1 MDMTP
6 KKRAL
11 LCVTGNKWKADHIT
25 SFVPLTAATVEQM
38 EQLKVYWPEAHRNP
52 EQMAKLAAGA
62 YEIIGL
68 DGFKIPFDLC
78 LGAEALGCS
87 IDYGV
92 VDRQPSITKPAFES
106 LEDFKIPENIMEQGR
121 FPVVDR
127 ALDLLREKYGDLLA
141 LSRQIVG
148 PITLAG
154 HLFGVENFCKWIK
167 RKDPEII
174 KDVLMTIAELNVQE
188 AKHGTIAGSDIICIA
203 DPTAS
208 SDILS
213 PQTFKELV
221 VPAYQLICSKS
232 PTPVVLH
239 ICGNASAFLP
249 YLPDTGIDTF
259 SCDANVDV
267 GFAKMALGDRVTVM
281 GNVFTINPLLM
292 GTPEGVREAAM
303 NCIVKGTDVL
313 APSCGVPPR
322 TPTENFKVLPEVA
335 KCMVYI

>member
-11 LCVTGNKWKADHIT
+11 LCVTGNKWKADHVT
-25 SFVPLTAATVEQM
+25 SFDPLTAATVDQM
-38 EQLKVYWPEAHRNP
+38 ERLNVFWPEAHRNA

-78 LGAEALGCS
+78 LGAEALGCG

-92 VDRQPSITKPAFES
+92 VDRQPCVTSPAFKDLDE
-106 LEDFKIPENIMEQGR
+106 FKIPENIMELAR
-121 FPVVDR
+121 FPVVDK
-127 ALDLLREKYGDLLA
+127 AVELLREKYGDLLA
-141 LSRQIVG
+141 VSRQIVG
-148 PITLAG
+148 PFTLAG
-154 HLFGVENFCKWIK
+154 HLFGVENFCKWVK
-167 RKDPEII
+167 RKDPEAMR
-174 KDVLMTIAELNVQE
+174 DVLMAIAELNVQE
-188 AKHGTIAGSDIICIA
+188 AKHGLIAGADVICIA

-213 PQTFKELV
+213 PQTFRDLL
-221 VPAYQLICSKS
+221 VPAYQLICSKAAA
-232 PTPVVLH
+232 PVVLH

-249 YLPDTGIDTF
+249 YLPDSGIDTF

-267 GFAKMALGDRVTVM
+267 GFAKMVLGNKVSVM
-281 GNVFTINPLLM
+281 GNVHTIAQLLM
-292 GTPEGVREAAM
+292 GTPDSVREAAM
-303 NCIVKGTDVL
+303 SCIVKGTDVL

-322 TPTENFKVLPEVA
+322 TPTENFKVLPEIA
-335 KCMVYI
+335 KCMVYT